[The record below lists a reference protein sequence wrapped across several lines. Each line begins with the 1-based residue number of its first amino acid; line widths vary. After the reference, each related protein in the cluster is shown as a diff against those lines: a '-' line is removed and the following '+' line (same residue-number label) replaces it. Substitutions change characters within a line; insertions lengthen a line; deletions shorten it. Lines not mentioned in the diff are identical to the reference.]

1 MTFSFQLNETITFS
15 TTFFQ
20 HDNKFQAQQEENMVL
35 KMLGTFIQFATKF
48 ESSVTPHSPTA
59 VKRRQIDLMDGPR
72 VVFHNDGYSEIRG
85 SKSS

>member
-1 MTFSFQLNETITFS
+1 MTFSFQLDETITFS

-20 HDNKFQAQQEENMVL
+20 HENKFQAQQEEKMVL
-35 KMLGTFIQFATKF
+35 KMLGIQF

-59 VKRRQIDLMDGPR
+59 VKRRQIDLMDGPH

-85 SKSS
+85 GKSS